1 MILPTSLGVFVMMI
15 FVLIAAG
22 ATVFAQ
28 AIPNTSPTATPHVI
42 IVFVGNTSP
51 IAGVDRVSIAGIV
64 SYNAMSSS
72 SISSKYTE
80 QKLITVSW
88 GDGTSSQ
95 SKITRIS
102 SAGEG
107 KWGPLY
113 HKYNSVTP
121 SNSYAIVATCD
132 VLSSSSNIVQINS
145 EPYLINIQKGP
156 SNSLR
161 EFMERESILVSNLLT
176 MNHS

>member
-64 SYNAMSSS
+64 TYNAMSS